1 MVYLLYLFIGL
12 HVRHALS
19 AGTNVSSTLDDRQTK
34 YFEPSIVA
42 DEFSFV
48 TEQVIKLFQSHD
60 PNVLV
65 EELEAL
71 MASDKHGIKF
81 LSDDQ
86 VEQLREYSNTQS
98 LLNELNHL
106 WSWSNHSMLRVL
118 VASCDE
124 AIKLLDEFDCHLDP
138 FQPIKS
144 YPMFEITPP
153 NATTH
158 TTLSVKCNKGI
169 LTLQDV
175 IDICSHVMNKCGV
188 THYCPQVLAT
198 EYTQNF
204 ITVYWS
210 IPKCTMNLVI
220 RKALEHSSQFYDMG
234 IIEVVV
240 YPDTHI
246 ITGKVTDLF
255 VS

>member
-1 MVYLLYLFIGL
+1 MHILFIAS
-12 HVRHALS
+12 HARHALS
-19 AGTNVSSTLDDRQTK
+19 AGTYLSSTSDDWQTK
-34 YFEPSIVA
+34 YFEPSTVA
-42 DEFSFV
+42 DEFSCI

-65 EELEAL
+65 EELEAI
-71 MASDKHGIKF
+71 MASDKHDIKF

-98 LLNELNHL
+98 LLNELNHV

-118 VASCDE
+118 VRSCDE
-124 AIKLLDEFDCHLDP
+124 AVKLLDEFDCHIDP
-138 FQPIKS
+138 FQLIKS
-144 YPMFEITPP
+144 YPMFEIIPP

-158 TTLSVKCNKGI
+158 TTLSVKYNKCI

-175 IDICSHVMNKCGV
+175 FDMCSHIINKCTV
-188 THYCPQVLAT
+188 THYCPQLLGT

-204 ITVYWS
+204 SAIYWS
-210 IPKCTMNLVI
+210 IPKCIMNLVI
-220 RKALEHSSQFYDMG
+220 RKALQHSSHFYDMG

-246 ITGKVTDLF
+246 ITGKVTDLS